1 MHVCVKKGDRVM
13 ATKALNFKMDDVE
26 IAEMK
31 QVASVYNITLT
42 DLVKEAV
49 KAYIADLKKDPF
61 YRLTVN
67 VMDASEEE
75 SKEVLDAIESL
86 SDDDMKIE
94 TMKHYNI

>member
-1 MHVCVKKGDRVM
+1 MCKEGDRVM

>member
-1 MHVCVKKGDRVM
+1 M

>member
-1 MHVCVKKGDRVM
+1 M
-13 ATKALNFKMDDVE
+13 ATKALNFKIDDAE

-31 QVASVYNITLT
+31 QVASVYNMTLT
-42 DLVKEAV
+42 DLVKDAV

-75 SKEVLDAIESL
+75 SKEILDAIESL
-86 SDDDMKIE
+86 SEDEMKIE
-94 TMKHYNI
+94 TMKHYTV